1 MNKFSKIIANI
12 LIVIMISNCFQ
23 YNVLAASTNNE
34 VSTSAQA
41 TQSKDKAPKIISEV
55 KDKREENTK
64 VFLKDDMS
72 YEAEVYPQA
81 VHYNDNGTWKD
92 IDNSLVQ
99 QKDENNQDVLAN
111 KANSFSVKFAKN
123 LNSNKLVNIS
133 QGKYSIS
140 WGIGT
145 TNTGKTNKS
154 KKASKKAAVAEV
166 RAKSDETK
174 QIEAEVD
181 NIISKDSNLDKKSKD
196 QKTQDKN
203 ILIQN
208 EKTKTLDNVA
218 STVDFK
224 NVFDNV
230 DLSYNLAGDSLKEN
244 IVIKKATD
252 NPEYSFNINVKNLTA
267 KLQSDNS
274 ITFYDE
280 KDNKTEVFNMKAP
293 YMFDAKKQ
301 LSDNIKLSLTKNEKG
316 YTLKMNPDKQWLNS
330 SGRAYPVTIDPDV
343 FTSQK
348 VTAITDTFVCSNDAS
363 DKWNN
368 ILLRVGQTPNVGATR
383 SLIKFTLPQL
393 NAGDMVTYAKLGLA
407 YNDGGNGSTQIN
419 AHKVTSDW
427 TSSGTVWSNQPGYNT
442 TIVDYGII
450 NGANANGYSWDI
462 TSIAKEW
469 YNTGNNYGLMLKAN
483 NENTGYASFISSDCG
498 NQYINARPVALIQ
511 YRNNSGLE
519 SYLTYHS
526 QDVHRAGTGYINDY
540 DGNLVFQHDDLS
552 MTGNKMPALI
562 KHFYNSNDRLV
573 NRFDKIGNNVTA
585 LYGTGWRLNINQ
597 RILPVTINNAQ
608 WYKYV
613 DEDGTQHYF
622 YYDSA
627 SSKYKDESGLNLTLT
642 TGYNNGYDAGYC
654 ITDSKDNKIV
664 FLSGGFLY
672 KIIDSNNNTISFGY
686 NGAVLSKVTDGS
698 GRVTLLDS
706 TSEGALLGITDPSG
720 RRTRFSYDGAQL
732 TSITYPDGNQTKYTY
747 DSNNNLISATNY
759 DGYKVTYTYNAGT
772 AYRVASALEGNT
784 DGTLGGQ
791 TTIAYGNNM
800 TSFTDVKGR
809 KDVFQFNNF
818 GNTVSTTD
826 SQGNANYTQYKAD
839 KNKASVNS
847 KTQKTTANYL
857 LNHNAEVN
865 SDWNQ
870 DCWGTA
876 AGTCSYTAEAKYMGS
891 QSLKVQKTNS
901 NDRLFYNQ
909 TITSLQKG
917 GTYTFSAYEKTSG
930 ISNTAGTGAEIFVNY
945 QDSAGNWQTAD
956 SKCTNGTN
964 DWQRV
969 EVTFK
974 LPSDAA
980 STNVFIR
987 AGITGES
994 GTAYFDC
1001 LQLEDGSV
1009 SNRYN
1014 LIENGDFR
1022 NASLSFWNKSGD
1034 CDSNDGLAYVD
1045 PSSDPNYS
1053 SANIDGNCFK
1063 INGVPNKSKNL
1074 YQTINAS
1081 GAANETFVISG
1092 WAKADSVPF
1101 NSDRYFALDV
1111 GVVGLDNST
1120 QWIVVPFNQDSSSWQ
1135 YVSSVVK
1142 TDRAYKSITVYGLY
1156 YNNANAAYFDG
1167 FRLYKEEFGNSYAYD
1182 AKGNLT
1188 SSTDVA
1194 KQNSTFAYNTNN
1206 DLVTS
1211 TDPKSSQ
1218 FKYEYDNNDTTAKK
1232 HDLTKATS
1240 AENVVYSFS
1249 YDSSGNP
1256 LTSKVGDSTN
1266 FINSSA
1272 TYTASGNYLNT
1283 LTDSMGNTV
1292 TNNWDEQK
1300 GILNNVTDA
1309 KGKTTS
1315 YGYDGMDRL
1324 TSVSKTADSNVV
1336 SNSYG
1341 YKNDKINTITQN
1353 GFNYNFGYDSLGNNT
1368 TVAAGSQNLITNNY
1382 EERTGKLLESTYGN
1396 GQKTST
1402 LYDGNDRTIGKVY
1415 GADNPQG
1422 ITYSGNIQNVGIKT
1436 VSGNG
1441 TLLGTVGQSLRLES
1455 LAIGLTN
1462 LPAGMHI
1469 KYQAQVQNIGWQ
1481 NWVADGAT
1489 AGTIGQGLRMEAV
1502 RIKLE
1507 GAPAGY
1513 TVQYQVQVQNIG
1525 WMNPVQD
1532 GAMAGTVGQSL
1543 RIEAIK
1549 ITVVKQRS
1557 SYEYDASGNLGYQN
1571 DIINGTS
1578 YRYTYDI
1585 ANRPVKTTDSKGNTL
1600 SYTYDANNNK
1610 NKVSENINGSTYDT
1624 SYGFNK
1630 DNQPTSITYNRAT
1643 ANTVSLAYDTLG
1655 RNTSKTIN
1663 TGSGTYNTVFGFL
1676 PGINGSTSA
1685 RVGSITNNG
1694 AAISY
1699 TYDANG
1705 NIESINQNSTPIKY
1719 YYNELNEVTREDNA
1733 VLNKTIVYTYDAGGN
1748 ITNKTEYP
1756 YTTGALGTAT
1766 TAYPYVYGD
1775 TNWKDKLTSYNGKA
1789 ITYDAIG
1796 NPLTYNGNSFTWEE
1810 GRQLSALSG
1819 NGNTISYKYNDSGI
1833 RTEKTVNGVTTKY
1846 NIVGDKVTY
1855 ETNSTNNVYNTY
1867 KYNYSQNAIWTYH
1880 GFQIPVNTGTSYTY
1894 SFDAYISPDANIT
1907 ATGTT
1912 LVAGAE
1918 QCFNHYFF
1926 YDNTKKGTWQHFE
1939 YTQTPTSN
1947 IAQMLIYPS
1956 ASQTPATTGYIMY
1969 KNVQFKEASS
1979 SNNLFGQPSDNNGFG
1994 MKGNG
1999 VIECS
2004 LSNDNS
2010 SIYNTYKYDFSQNT
2024 TWTYHGFSIPVST
2037 GKSYTYSFD
2046 AYISPDANIA
2056 ETGTTFI
2063 ADEEQGLANYFYYDN
2078 TKKGSWQHFEYTQA
2092 ATSANSLALMYPS
2105 TGQTPA
2111 TTGYIMYKN
2120 VQFKEVG
2127 SSNNLFGQPL
2137 DNNGFNMKGNGV
2149 FQYSSGADNVYYTYD
2164 ASNDLVSMNLNGV
2177 EYYYIRNAQ
2186 GDIIGLFDKT
2196 GAQVV
2201 SYTYDTWG
2209 KLISIKDKDGKDVT
2223 TDTTNV
2229 GYKNPYRYRGYRYDS
2244 ETGLYYL
2251 NSRYYS
2257 PEWGRFV
2264 NADVAG
2270 GKVGTLLS
2278 HNVFAYCMN
2287 NPVNMD
2293 DPSGNWPKWSKLKKC
2308 IMPALQVLGGLGMIA
2323 GGITAIGTGNPI
2335 LGVIAITY
2343 GLNDIASG
2351 GFDCYNSYN
2360 GNSAKVG
2367 KNNIIKKLMQK
2378 ACGDKG
2384 GAVAYDTSEFAL
2396 TGSLYCATKLPT
2408 AEKLVNKRSIVIT
2421 NTAFNLTREEYSF
2434 GGINGIKNTFSNGYN
2449 ISLFSGG
2456 KAANDIRGVVG
2467 KFVKIFQ

>member
-1 MNKFSKIIANI
+1 MKENNNPIPTVDQTTGTKDMIAALEASNLNKQLEGNI
-12 LIVIMISNCFQ
+12 LKEIV
-23 YNVLAASTNNE
+23 A
-34 VSTSAQA
+34 
-41 TQSKDKAPKIISEV
+41 
-55 KDKREENTK
+55 KREKNAK
-64 VFLKDDMS
+64 HFIKDDGTF
-72 YEAEVYPQA
+72 EAVIYPNP
-81 VHYNDNGTWKD
+81 VHYFANGVWMD
-92 IDNSLVQ
+92 IDNSLEEVDLADI
-99 QKDENNQDVLAN
+99 KNTIFDSIEAGGKKVLSTKQN
-111 KANSFSVKFAKN
+111 DYQVIIDKNTNSKNLVSIIKGKYGLSWNVDKANASDVKINTVDDKAILSEIEKEVTGVLDKLKN
-123 LNSNKLVNIS
+123 INDIEKIKTTLVENEI
-133 QGKYSIS
+133 KKTLKSIS
-140 WGIGT
+140 
-145 TNTGKTNKS
+145 S
-154 KKASKKAAVAEV
+154 AVV
-166 RAKSDETK
+166 FN
-174 QIEAEVD
+174 
-181 NIISKDSNLDKKSKD
+181 NIF
-196 QKTQDKN
+196 
-203 ILIQN
+203 
-208 EKTKTLDNVA
+208 EH
-218 STVDFK
+218 
-224 NVFDNV
+224 V
-230 DLSYNLAGDSLKEN
+230 DLEYAISGDKVKEN
-244 IVIKKATD
+244 VIINKP
-252 NPEYSFNINVKNLTA
+252 NSLNEYTLNIMVENLTA
-267 KLQSDNS
+267 KLEEDNS

-280 KDNKTEVFNMKAP
+280 SDSKTSVFKMQP
-293 YMFDAKKQ
+293 PFMTDANNESSHK
-301 LSDNIKLSLTKNEKG
+301 ISLTLEKNENWFKL
-316 YTLKMNPDKQWLNS
+316 TIKPDDQWLNDS
-330 SGRAYPVTIDPDV
+330 IREYPVTIDPPISTSLDV
-343 FTSQK
+343 KSIHDTFISQK
-348 VTAITDTFVCSNDAS
+348 
-363 DKWNN
+363 
-368 ILLRVGQTPNVGATR
+368 LPNTNYKGADR
-383 SLIKFTLPQL
+383 
-393 NAGDMVTYAKLGLA
+393 LGV
-407 YNDGGNGSTQIN
+407 GNGSASGVTRSFIMFDLPALSSGDIVTKANLNLSLYTANTTTRQIN
-419 AHKVTSDW
+419 VHKVNGNWNTSTLTW
-427 TSSGTVWSNQPGYNT
+427 NNAPGFNPRIEEYQLVNSNNGGNFAWDVT
-442 TIVDYGII
+442 GIVKD
-450 NGANANGYSWDI
+450 
-462 TSIAKEW
+462 W
-469 YNTGNNYGLMLKAN
+469 YNSGNNYGLMLKYNDESAGY
-483 NENTGYASFISSDCG
+483 NEFLSSDCSDT
-498 NQYINARPVALIQ
+498 YSAWRPQVSLF
-511 YRNNSGLE
+511 YVNNSGLE
-519 SYLTYHS
+519 SYWTYHS
-526 QDVHRAGTGYINDY
+526 QDVHRAGTGHINDY
-540 DGNLVFQHDDLS
+540 NGNLVFQHNDLS
-552 MTGNKMPALI
+552 MSGNRMPTVI
-562 KHFYNSNDRLV
+562 KHVYNSNDRFV
-573 NRFDKIGNNVTA
+573 NKFDTIGNKVTA
-585 LYGTGWRLNINQ
+585 LYGSGWRLNINQ
-597 RILPVTINNAQ
+597 RIIPVTIQ
-608 WYKYV
+608 GTQYYKYV

-622 YYDSA
+622 SYDSA
-627 SSKYKDESGLNLTLT
+627 SSKYKDGSGLNLTLT
-642 TGYNNGYDAGYC
+642 TGYNNGYDTGYC

-686 NGAVLSKVTDGS
+686 NGAVLSKVIDGS
-698 GRVTLLDS
+698 GRVTILDS
-706 TSEGALLGITDPSG
+706 TADGALLGITDPSG
-720 RRTRFSYDGAQL
+720 RRTSFSYDGAQL
-732 TSITYPDGNQTKYTY
+732 TTITYPDGKQTTYTY
-747 DSNNNLISATNY
+747 DSSNDLISATNY
-759 DGYKVTYTYNAGT
+759 DGYKVTYAYNTGIAH
-772 AYRVASALEGNT
+772 RVISSIESNT

-800 TSFTDVKGR
+800 TSFTDVRGR

-826 SQGNANYTQYKAD
+826 SQGNANYTQYNAD

-857 LNHNAEVN
+857 LNHNAEAN
-865 SDWNQ
+865 SDWSFGI
-870 DCWGTA
+870 DGTSA
-876 AGTCSYTAEAKYMGS
+876 DTGGFSTSEKYLG
-891 QSLKVQKTNS
+891 QRSLTISKTNS
-901 NDRLFYNQ
+901 AGRSYNQ
-909 TITSLQKG
+909 QSLTLEKG
-917 GTYTFSAYEKTSG
+917 KTYTYSGYIKTNG
-930 ISNTAGTGAEIFVNY
+930 VTNINGQGAHLLIHYQNNAGAWMEDY
-945 QDSAGNWQTAD
+945 
-956 SKCTNGTN
+956 SKYASGTN
-964 DWQRV
+964 DWGRY
-969 EVTFK
+969 EVTFTI
-974 LPSDAA
+974 PSDAVSGSVIA
-980 STNVFIR
+980 RTAIANE
-987 AGITGES
+987 TGK
-994 GTAYFDC
+994 AYFDC

-1074 YQTINAS
+1074 YQTINIS

-1111 GVVGLDNST
+1111 GVEGLDNST

-1156 YNNANAAYFDG
+1156 YNNANAACFDG

-1188 SSTDVA
+1188 SSTDLA

-1336 SNSYG
+1336 SNSYT

-1402 LYDGNDRTIGKVY
+1402 LYDGSDRTIGKVY

-1663 TGSGTYNTVFGFL
+1663 TGSGIYNTVFGFL

-1705 NIESINQNSTPIKY
+1705 NIETINQNSTPIKY
-1719 YYNELNEVTREDNA
+1719 YYNELNEVIREDNA

-1810 GRQLSALSG
+1810 GRQLAGITG
-1819 NGNTISYKYNDSGI
+1819 NSNTINYKYNDVGI
-1833 RTEKTVNGVTTKY
+1833 RTSKTVNGVTTNY
-1846 NIVGDKVTY
+1846 HLVGDKVTY
-1855 ETNSTNNVYNTY
+1855 ETNN
-1867 KYNYSQNAIWTYH
+1867 I
-1880 GFQIPVNTGTSYTY
+1880 
-1894 SFDAYISPDANIT
+1894 DYI
-1907 ATGTT
+1907 
-1912 LVAGAE
+1912 
-1918 QCFNHYFF
+1918 
-1926 YDNTKKGTWQHFE
+1926 
-1939 YTQTPTSN
+1939 
-1947 IAQMLIYPS
+1947 
-1956 ASQTPATTGYIMY
+1956 
-1969 KNVQFKEASS
+1969 
-1979 SNNLFGQPSDNNGFG
+1979 
-1994 MKGNG
+1994 
-1999 VIECS
+1999 
-2004 LSNDNS
+2004 
-2010 SIYNTYKYDFSQNT
+2010 
-2024 TWTYHGFSIPVST
+2024 
-2037 GKSYTYSFD
+2037 
-2046 AYISPDANIA
+2046 
-2056 ETGTTFI
+2056 
-2063 ADEEQGLANYFYYDN
+2063 
-2078 TKKGSWQHFEYTQA
+2078 
-2092 ATSANSLALMYPS
+2092 
-2105 TGQTPA
+2105 
-2111 TTGYIMYKN
+2111 
-2120 VQFKEVG
+2120 
-2127 SSNNLFGQPL
+2127 
-2137 DNNGFNMKGNGV
+2137 
-2149 FQYSSGADNVYYTYD
+2149 YYTYD
-2164 ASNDLVSMNLNGV
+2164 AKNDLVSMSLNGT

-2186 GDIIGLFDKT
+2186 GDVVGLFDNN
-2196 GAQVV
+2196 GIQVV
-2201 SYTYDTWG
+2201 NYVYDSWG
-2209 KLISIKDKDGKDVT
+2209 KLIST
-2223 TDTTNV
+2223 TESLASTLGV
-2229 GYKNPYRYRGYRYDS
+2229 KNPYRYKGYRYDN

-2251 NSRYYS
+2251 QSRYYS
-2257 PEWGRFV
+2257 AEWGRFI
-2264 NADVAG
+2264 NPDAIAATRG
-2270 GKVGTLLS
+2270 ELLS
-2278 HNVFAYCMN
+2278 ANVFAYCKN
-2287 NPVNMD
+2287 NPVNKCDPDGLIALDCEGRARTSPILVYEDNKRKASTLPGPLGGMARSKLQPNYYVGAQAQTQSTKSGTFSIGISANGTLGVLRGNFSLSIAVD
-2293 DPSGNWPKWSKLKKC
+2293 KHWNIGVLYCSGAGPCTPYPSGGISLTSTYTNAKTIYNL
-2308 IMPALQVLGGLGMIA
+2308 A
-2323 GGITAIGTGNPI
+2323 GAGAGVGGTG
-2335 LGVIAITY
+2335 
-2343 GLNDIASG
+2343 
-2351 GFDCYNSYN
+2351 
-2360 GNSAKVG
+2360 
-2367 KNNIIKKLMQK
+2367 
-2378 ACGDKG
+2378 
-2384 GAVAYDTSEFAL
+2384 
-2396 TGSLYCATKLPT
+2396 
-2408 AEKLVNKRSIVIT
+2408 
-2421 NTAFNLTREEYSF
+2421 SF
-2434 GGINGIKNTFSNGYN
+2434 GPVPVGAGYDGVFGKGYSGHSINM
-2449 ISLFSGG
+2449 GG
-2456 KAANDIRGVVG
+2456 KIEPFAEAHGEGNYSV
-2467 KFVKIFQ
+2467 FLFHN